1 MQVLRMWEPQAERT
15 AEAAEAERTG
25 AAQAEHTGA
34 VQAEHTGA
42 VQAERTAEAA
52 GAVGDTAEPQA
63 DRTEGCSAGWDCCNC
78 SFFFSY

>member
-15 AEAAEAERTG
+15 AEAAE
-25 AAQAEHTGA
+25 AEHTGA

-52 GAVGDTAEPQA
+52 EDTAEPQA